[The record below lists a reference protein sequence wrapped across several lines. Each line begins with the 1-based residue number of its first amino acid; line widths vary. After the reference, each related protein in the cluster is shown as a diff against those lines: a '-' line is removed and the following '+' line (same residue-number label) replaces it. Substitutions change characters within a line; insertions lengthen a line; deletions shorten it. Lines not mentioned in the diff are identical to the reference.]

1 MKFNQHNWNQH
12 LAEIGQTLNTRFA
25 FVSVVDG
32 VATNQMPFVKC
43 RDFFGD
49 VLLAEQTGKTQGI
62 YGFSWNPKKQKL
74 DKEKT
79 RLAIQF
85 VNTES
90 KTAFIKNFKH
100 YRKMLQDAS
109 NGISYGVVSDIKGT
123 DLVVVSASK
132 LWMRSVASISWFTYA
147 LKVLS
152 YPTLSIETDFFNA
165 LSNLKYNNNKAQEV
179 GYYNE
184 AKKSLHIFLAQHK
197 KLTNK
202 LQYVHGYGTTKSID
216 VVHNSAGFKAVC
228 GYFLSDIGTKLKL
241 LLEK

>member
-1 MKFNQHNWNQH
+1 MKFNLHNWKQD

-25 FVSVVDG
+25 FVQVVGD

-85 VNTES
+85 IDAES

-109 NGISYGVVSDIKGT
+109 NGINYGVVSDIKDT
-123 DLVVVSASK
+123 NIVIVSASK
-132 LWMRSVASISWFTYA
+132 LWMRSVASISWFTYV

-165 LSNLKYNNNKAQEV
+165 LVNLKYKNNKAQEM

-197 KLTNK
+197 KLTSK
-202 LQYVHGYGTTKSID
+202 LQYVHGYPNEQSID
-216 VVHNSAGFKAVC
+216 VVHNSSGFKAIC
-228 GYFLSDIGTKLKL
+228 GYFLSDIGKKLKTL
-241 LLEK
+241 M